1 MIVRGIEG
9 KEMKH
14 VVLFVPVLL
23 AACAQPSVITQPT
36 TVRPQPQ
43 LIAQANNGAIFQPN
57 TARFL
62 FEEPSARHVGDIVEI
77 TIEETL
83 SASNKADTSANR
95 SSSLE
100 YQTTGN
106 LPGIPHQ
113 LERFITRDASVGYN
127 STNSH
132 DGKGSTSASNTF
144 RGSITVTVIDVLPN
158 GNLVV
163 GGEKQVNVN
172 GEISDLRLT
181 GVINPRDIKAGN
193 TISSKKVADARIEQ
207 VGRGTIA
214 DANVMGWL
222 GRLFLSVLPF

>member
-1 MIVRGIEG
+1 
-9 KEMKH
+9 MKR
-14 VVLFVPVLL
+14 VVLLVPVLL
-23 AACAQPSVITQPT
+23 LACAQPSVITQPT

-181 GVINPRDIKAGN
+181 GVVNPRDIKAGN
-193 TISSKKVADARIEQ
+193 TVASNRVADARIEQ
-207 VGRGTIA
+207 QSEGNKRRFVEP
-214 DANVMGWL
+214 GWL
-222 GRLFLSVLPF
+222 SKFFLSVLPF